1 MHWKSLTFAW
11 CVSLLALTCESQ
23 MKFWMSF
30 NISQRVRATTFYSFK
45 WNFGTA
51 RNSICSV
58 RWKFEERLL
67 SRPTPNRYWILIII
81 YNFRLC
87 STPGAVSNC
96 WVRARR
102 GEALDLFP
110 SVCSEAAGR
119 NRERE
124 PGRRKLDW
132 KIFQAQC
139 DRAIEHT
146 HTPCTFSQ
154 IHIYDISAYVVWCR
168 LYYIHAEK
176 CHSGWMTAAFCRY
189 YIYSRATTENICERL
204 WQRCGAHV
212 QVDAI
217 TCASLTPKGSRLD
230 VAFDWSCANTDCVLA
245 LWGQHTLLW
254 FTKDT
259 TRSRTKVLHSSLESK
274 LCNAQNQFY
283 CVEIQN
289 NL

>member
-1 MHWKSLTFAW
+1 MHWKNLTFAW

-30 NISQRVRATTFYSFK
+30 NISQRVRAATFYSFK

-87 STPGAVSNC
+87 STPGAVSDC

-102 GEALDLFP
+102 GEALDLFS

-146 HTPCTFSQ
+146 HTLHLFTNTYIRYLRVCGVMPTPLYSCREMPFGVNDSRFLPLLYLFESDDGEYLRAAATEVRRTRASRRN
-154 IHIYDISAYVVWCR
+154 YVR
-168 LYYIHAEK
+168 
-176 CHSGWMTAAFCRY
+176 
-189 YIYSRATTENICERL
+189 
-204 WQRCGAHV
+204 
-212 QVDAI
+212 
-217 TCASLTPKGSRLD
+217 
-230 VAFDWSCANTDCVLA
+230 
-245 LWGQHTLLW
+245 
-254 FTKDT
+254 
-259 TRSRTKVLHSSLESK
+259 
-274 LCNAQNQFY
+274 
-283 CVEIQN
+283 
-289 NL
+289 